1 MRISVC
7 CVTLR
12 WTVASGCGKTFCM
25 DLAYACLPGVDG
37 KDKKR
42 EHFHSFMLATH
53 HALHKLGKEGSSAAG
68 SRDTVVGHALFFL
81 FFSRGSVEQTQ
92 TKQPID

>member
-1 MRISVC
+1 
-7 CVTLR
+7 
-12 WTVASGCGKTFCM
+12 M

-53 HALHKLGKEGSSAAG
+53 HALHKLGKSGAGAG
-68 SRDTVVGHALFFL
+68 SRDTVAG
-81 FFSRGSVEQTQ
+81 SRRQSTNQQ
-92 TKQPID
+92 RP